1 MWEELSI
8 PTICQWLFY
17 QGCELMDNMPDVATL
32 GILANDVLDL
42 HAEQENEEL
51 LNTDMDVLNQWR
63 FQWDIAGPQLDV

>member
-1 MWEELSI
+1 
-8 PTICQWLFY
+8 
-17 QGCELMDNMPDVATL
+17 MDNMPDVATL